1 MSTSTGSG
9 ITLTNDEIK
18 DIMEQLKSLENRGIL
33 MKGTTK
39 KFSSQEEEFLNFP
52 RPSMTAGLPLIK
64 NLLTQL
70 AKSVLVP
77 IGLTTAVSATDED
90 IQGKLLDQAQ
100 QHY

>member
-1 MSTSTGSG
+1 M
-9 ITLTNDEIK
+9 
-18 DIMEQLKSLENRGIL
+18 KSLENRGIL
-33 MKGTTK
+33 MAGTTK